1 MLLKDIAYESIKEK
15 IIEEKYQPGEVL
27 SERTLINDLE
37 MSKTPIK
44 NALTR
49 LEAEGFVSVTS
60 KQGILI
66 HDLSAEKI
74 NDIYNLRI
82 ALETFNCNQIYSR
95 INEHQLEQLQENIER
110 TKEAANNL
118 DVKAFANLDHEFH
131 LLVSRM
137 ADNQE
142 ITRILLNY
150 QDHLRRITLRHLGKE
165 PKRVQKFYEDH
176 LRLFES
182 LSKHQ
187 QESVEIM
194 REHLQESKSMLYR

>member
-15 IIEEKYQPGEVL
+15 IIEEQYQPGEVL

-44 NALTR
+44 SALTR

-95 INEHQLEQLQENIER
+95 INEHQLEQLQENIKR

-176 LRLFES
+176 LRLFEA